1 MASSKLSA
9 LGESF
14 SLNPSD
20 LFLIVSGG
28 INRKISASV
37 IKEYMSQEGVTISIV
52 QQLPETGASNK
63 IYLLANESGKANNI
77 YDEYIWADSAW
88 KFIGNKCVELENY
101 YTKAEIDSK
110 ITDIQNQINTI
121 NGGG

>member
-1 MASSKLSA
+1 MASSKLSD
-9 LGESF
+9 LEESF

-28 INRKISASV
+28 TNRKISAPI
-37 IKEYMSQEGVTISIV
+37 IKEYMSQEGITISVV
-52 QQLPETGASNK
+52 QQLPETGMSNK

-77 YDEYIWADSAW
+77 YNEYIWVNSAW
-88 KFIGNKCVELENY
+88 EFIGNKCVELENY

-110 ITDIQNQINTI
+110 IADIQDQINTI
-121 NGGG
+121 NGGE

>member
-1 MASSKLSA
+1 MASSKLSD
-9 LGESF
+9 LEENF

-28 INRKISASV
+28 INKKISASV
-37 IKEYMSQEGVTISIV
+37 IKKYMLQEGVTISVV
-52 QQLPETGASNK
+52 QQLPEVGISNK

-77 YDEYIWADSAW
+77 YDEYIWVNSTW
-88 KFIGNKCVELENY
+88 EFIGNKCVELENY

-110 ITDIQNQINTI
+110 ITDIQDQINTI

>member
-1 MASSKLSA
+1 MAGSKLSD
-9 LGESF
+9 LEENF

-28 INRKISASV
+28 INKKISASV
-37 IKEYMSQEGVTISIV
+37 IKKYMLQEGVTISVV
-52 QQLPETGASNK
+52 QQLPEVGVSNK

-77 YDEYIWADSAW
+77 YDEYIWINSTW
-88 KFIGNKCVELENY
+88 EFIGNKCVELENY

-110 ITDIQNQINTI
+110 ITDIQDQINTI